1 MATIR
6 KTLLTA
12 SKLALVLVLLASL
25 AQAAE
30 YIAPHLQGRPSGS
43 SLIVNRPA
51 VFTVKGH
58 SKGFYPGRK
67 RPMRVTVRNP
77 NPFPI
82 VVTRV
87 TASVKS
93 VTSGCPIGSVKV
105 KRWRGRARV
114 SARGHRRVKLV
125 VRMLPRTPDACQG
138 ARFRLRFGGTAV
150 RT

>member
-1 MATIR
+1 MRTTR
-6 KTLLTA
+6 KVLLTA
-12 SKLALVLVLLASL
+12 GKLALVLLVLGSL

-30 YIAPHLQGRPSGS
+30 YVGPRLRGRGADS
-43 SLIVNRPA
+43 SIIVTRPA

-58 SKGFYPGRK
+58 SRGFYPGRK
-67 RPMRVTVRNP
+67 RPMRVTVTNP
-77 NPFPI
+77 ELFPI

-93 VTSGCPIGSVKV
+93 VASGCPVNSVKI
-105 KRWRGRARV
+105 KPWRGRARV
-114 SARGHRRVKLV
+114 SARGHRRMKLV

-150 RT
+150 RA

>member
-1 MATIR
+1 MATT
-6 KTLLTA
+6 KKALLGA
-12 SKLALVLVLLASL
+12 GKLALVLVVLASL

-30 YIAPHLQGRPSGS
+30 YVAPHLRGGPSGS
-43 SLIVNRPA
+43 SVIVNRPA

-77 NPFPI
+77 NAFAI

-87 TASVKS
+87 TASVSS
-93 VTSGCPIGSVKV
+93 VAAGCPPKTIRIKA
-105 KRWRGRARV
+105 WRGRARV
-114 SARGHRRVKLV
+114 AARGHRRIKLV

-138 ARFRLRFGGTAV
+138 ARYRLRFGGTAV
-150 RT
+150 QA

>member
-1 MATIR
+1 MTTTR
-6 KTLLTA
+6 KLLL
-12 SKLALVLVLLASL
+12 SVGKLALVLVVLASL

-30 YIAPHLQGRPSGS
+30 YVAPHLRGRSSGS
-43 SLIVNRPA
+43 SVIVNRPA
-51 VFTVKGH
+51 VFTAKGH
-58 SKGFYPGRK
+58 SKGFYPGRR
-67 RPMRVTVRNP
+67 RPMRITLKNP

-87 TASVKS
+87 TASVTS
-93 VTSGCPIGSVKV
+93 VISGCPIGSLKV

-114 SARGHRRVKLV
+114 SARGHRRIKLV

-150 RT
+150 QT